1 MDRFIEFKLGKEH
14 LDGWTLGPAPGPSA
28 QDGGLQR
35 MRHKGLQLPRLE
47 VPAVTHSPG
56 GPLGNLQ
63 SGKKTKGQR
72 LGQRKGSGE
81 VEGRQRQ
88 AQEPTLS
95 YTVLL

>member
-14 LDGWTLGPAPGPSA
+14 LGGWTLGPAPGPSA

-35 MRHKGLQLPRLE
+35 MRQRPVATQIGGACCH
-47 VPAVTHSPG
+47 APG
-56 GPLGNLQ
+56 GPPGNLQ

-81 VEGRQRQ
+81 VESRQRQ
-88 AQEPTLS
+88 AREPALS
-95 YTVLL
+95 YTVLLLA